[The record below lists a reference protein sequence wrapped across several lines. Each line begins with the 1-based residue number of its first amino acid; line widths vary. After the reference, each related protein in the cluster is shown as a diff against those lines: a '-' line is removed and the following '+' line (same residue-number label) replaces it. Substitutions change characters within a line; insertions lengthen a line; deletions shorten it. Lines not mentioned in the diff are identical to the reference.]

1 MYRNRTLAV
10 VMPAHNEELHIRAV
24 IDGIPSYV
32 DLVVVVDDASTDRTA
47 DEAIASTRS
56 NVVLLRRGKNGGMGC
71 AIVDGFRVALDKGA
85 ELVAVMDADGQMDSH
100 QLPLLLDPIV
110 DGETDF
116 AKGNRFFS
124 RRSFE
129 EMPAYRVLG
138 NLVLTFLT
146 KVATGYWHMFDSE
159 NGYTAIS
166 ARMLRRLPLERLE
179 TGYQF
184 PNRYLMELST
194 AGARVLDVSMPAR
207 YGEETSGIRPVRDG
221 LAIVRAL
228 FTGFWGR
235 AAREYLGRP
244 TGPGL
249 VLGVAV
255 VALLGGVAGLS
266 GILFGAEGSWL
277 GRAAGGGLA
286 LGSVAFIVFFALD
299 AARKRGRVR
308 PSVDRAPEIV
318 ALDLGSG
325 PDEVPENQSE
335 LARGQHP

>member
-1 MYRNRTLAV
+1 MYRDRTVAV
-10 VMPAHNEELHIRAV
+10 LMPAHNEELHIRAV
-24 IDGIPSYV
+24 IDGIPSFV

-56 NVVLLRRGKNGGMGC
+56 NVVLLRRAKNGGMGC
-71 AIVDGFRVALDKGA
+71 AIVDGFRVALDKDA
-85 ELVAVMDADGQMDSH
+85 DVVAVMDADGQMDSH

-110 DGETDF
+110 EGETDF

-166 ARMLRRLPLERLE
+166 ARMLRRLPLERLQ

-184 PNRYLMELST
+184 PNRYLMELSA
-194 AGARVLDVSMPAR
+194 AGARILDVSMPAR

-244 TGPGL
+244 SVPGL
-249 VLGVAV
+249 VLAV
-255 VALLGGVAGLS
+255 SVVGLLGGVACLL
-266 GILFGAEGSWL
+266 GILFVAEASWL
-277 GRAAGGGLA
+277 GGAAWGAFA
-286 LGSVAFIVFFALD
+286 LGMAAFIVFFTLD

-308 PSVDRAPEIV
+308 PALDQGPEIL

-325 PDEVPENQSE
+325 AGKVPENKRE
-335 LARGQHP
+335 LAHREHS

>member
-1 MYRNRTLAV
+1 VYRNRTVAV
-10 VMPAHNEELHIRAV
+10 VMPAHNEGLHIRAV
-24 IDGIPSYV
+24 IDGIPSFV

-56 NVVLLRRGKNGGMGC
+56 NVVLLRRAKNGGMGC
-71 AIVDGFRVALDKGA
+71 AIVDGFRVALDKGVD
-85 ELVAVMDADGQMDSH
+85 LVAVMDADGQMDSH
-100 QLPLLLDPIV
+100 QLPQLLEPIV
-110 DGETDF
+110 DDETDF

-124 RRSFE
+124 RQSFE
-129 EMPAYRVLG
+129 EMPAYRVFG

-166 ARMLRRLPLERLE
+166 ARTLRRLPLHRLE

-184 PNRYLMELST
+184 PNRFLMELSA
-194 AGARVLDVSMPAR
+194 AGARVVDVAMPAR

-228 FTGFWGR
+228 FTGFWVR

-244 TGPGL
+244 SVPGV
-249 VLGVAV
+249 VLAMSI
-255 VALLGGVAGLS
+255 VALVTGVAGLV
-266 GILFGAEGSWL
+266 GILVWADASWL
-277 GRAAGGGLA
+277 GGAAGGGFA
-286 LGSVAFIVFFALD
+286 LGIAAFVVFFALD

-308 PSVDRAPEIV
+308 PAVEGAQEIV
-318 ALDLGSG
+318 TLDLGSG
-325 PDEVPENQSE
+325 THELPENERE
-335 LARGQHP
+335 LARRERS